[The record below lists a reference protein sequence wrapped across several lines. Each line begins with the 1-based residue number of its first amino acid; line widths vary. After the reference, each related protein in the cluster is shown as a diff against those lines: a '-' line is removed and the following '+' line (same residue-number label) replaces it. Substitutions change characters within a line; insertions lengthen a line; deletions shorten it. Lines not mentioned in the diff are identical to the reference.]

1 MKIKSTEQLTKDLE
15 SIIRRLYRNEDM
27 ETVRKI
33 VESTLEQSEKDRIKQ
48 GPSKKNK
55 IIKMAKELKTIAEIT
70 EEVKCNKSYVR
81 SIRNS
86 EGIYSLKKVRELIE
100 KGISVENIA
109 TQGNVNLGA
118 VAKLKES
125 NIKSDKVVEL
135 LKEIKRPEEIG
146 NECQC
151 SQAHVYNVRERNKIY
166 LRRQVIKLIKAGES
180 LENIAAEGNV
190 NLEAVVRLKE
200 EIERSKKREKE
211 KTPKVKKIIELSK
224 DLIGDEKI
232 VEKLGTSIG
241 YVWYVRSREEIY
253 SRQKVEKML
262 RDGISAEEIAK
273 EGNVNL
279 EAVVKLREHSIKS
292 VRAVELLKRLKSPK
306 EIGEECQCSQA
317 YVYMVKENNKI
328 YLRRQ
333 VIELIKAGESPEDI
347 ATEGNVNLEAVE
359 KLKEEIEKSNKR
371 EKKRTAKA
379 EKIIELSKDL
389 IEDKEIAERL
399 GISKRYVWDVRNR
412 EGIYPK
418 RKVQKMLKDG
428 VSAEK
433 IAEEG
438 NVNLDAV
445 VKLRDELERSNKR
458 EKERTPKVEKIIEF
472 AKNLTEDEEIA
483 ERVQC
488 SKGYACHVRNS
499 EKIYPKRKV
508 QKMLKDGVSAEKI
521 AEEGNVNLDAV
532 VKLRD
537 ELERSNKREKER
549 TPKVEK
555 IIEFAKNLTEDE
567 EIAKRLKCTRGYACY
582 VRNNE
587 GIYSIKKVTEL
598 IELGKSPEEIATE
611 GKVNAE
617 AVTKLKE
624 KLEMEKIRKKEEAE
638 KKEKEKLERR
648 QKSKDSGKN
657 RRKRVR
663 LDEQKKK
670 QLIEDAKNLKSGV
683 EIESILQISRTY
695 VKNIMDGEGI
705 YTRAKV
711 KQLIGL
717 GKSPE
722 EIATE
727 GNVNLDAVIELKNEI
742 EGLRRR
748 KENRT
753 SGNIP
758 GAVYGKRKIIALIRE
773 KKTNEEIADLGNVS
787 IEEVEAIRRQLEQG
801 TLDTSKNLYNSRQQ
815 ATRRTNVTIGDAKAI
830 DAQNGHKQEERI
842 TKKYSNTPTRPTYSN
857 NSEYERNA
865 DDKRPGGHDRKNA
878 EILQMARQVKSVE
891 RIVSALGIPEYTIRN
906 ILRKNNI
913 LSREDIISLINEGS
927 KTPQEI
933 AQESGC
939 NLHEIEK
946 LHDRIVEM
954 RQRIERNPKR
964 KQALELLQK
973 GKSENEVM
981 ATTRLR
987 REIILEMKELIIG
1000 RVEKPISKE
1009 RKQADFKIDMFNL
1022 RSSINA
1028 MQQHSS
1034 RIQAETT
1041 DFKIQKILYKYPEF
1055 LGRKE
1060 YAFFAYAY
1068 SKVSEYMK
1076 AIDIGE
1082 EYLELDTPSI
1092 SALKSKIEEVLQEE
1106 KEKAG
1111 ATIVDSN
1118 GDER

>member
-1 MKIKSTEQLTKDLE
+1 
-15 SIIRRLYRNEDM
+15 
-27 ETVRKI
+27 
-33 VESTLEQSEKDRIKQ
+33 
-48 GPSKKNK
+48 
-55 IIKMAKELKTIAEIT
+55 
-70 EEVKCNKSYVR
+70 
-81 SIRNS
+81 
-86 EGIYSLKKVRELIE
+86 
-100 KGISVENIA
+100 
-109 TQGNVNLGA
+109 
-118 VAKLKES
+118 
-125 NIKSDKVVEL
+125 
-135 LKEIKRPEEIG
+135 
-146 NECQC
+146 
-151 SQAHVYNVRERNKIY
+151 
-166 LRRQVIKLIKAGES
+166 
-180 LENIAAEGNV
+180 
-190 NLEAVVRLKE
+190 
-200 EIERSKKREKE
+200 
-211 KTPKVKKIIELSK
+211 
-224 DLIGDEKI
+224 
-232 VEKLGTSIG
+232 
-241 YVWYVRSREEIY
+241 
-253 SRQKVEKML
+253 
-262 RDGISAEEIAK
+262 
-273 EGNVNL
+273 
-279 EAVVKLREHSIKS
+279 
-292 VRAVELLKRLKSPK
+292 
-306 EIGEECQCSQA
+306 
-317 YVYMVKENNKI
+317 
-328 YLRRQ
+328 
-333 VIELIKAGESPEDI
+333 
-347 ATEGNVNLEAVE
+347 
-359 KLKEEIEKSNKR
+359 
-371 EKKRTAKA
+371 
-379 EKIIELSKDL
+379 
-389 IEDKEIAERL
+389 
-399 GISKRYVWDVRNR
+399 
-412 EGIYPK
+412 
-418 RKVQKMLKDG
+418 MLKDG

-472 AKNLTEDEEIA
+472 AKDLMGDEKIA
-483 ERVQC
+483 KRLKCTKEYVC
-488 SKGYACHVRNS
+488 YVRNN
-499 EKIYPKRKV
+499 EGIYAKQKV
-508 QKMLKDGVSAEKI
+508 QKMLKDGMSAEKI

-532 VKLRD
+532 INLRE
-537 ELERSNKREKER
+537 ELEKSRKKER

-598 IELGKSPEEIATE
+598 IELGKSPEEIAKE

-865 DDKRPGGHDRKNA
+865 DDKRPGEPDRKNA

-1041 DFKIQKILYKYPEF
+1041 DFKIQKILYKYPEL
-1055 LGRKE
+1055 LGRRE

-1068 SKVSEYMK
+1068 SKVGEYLK
-1076 AIDIGE
+1076 AIELGE

>member
-27 ETVRKI
+27 EAVRKI
-33 VESTLEQSEKDRIKQ
+33 VESTLEQSEKDRIEQ
-48 GPSKKNK
+48 GPSKKNE
-55 IIKMAKELKTIAEIT
+55 IIKMAKELKTADEIAEK
-70 EEVKCNKSYVR
+70 VKCSKKYVWA
-81 SIRNS
+81 IRNS
-86 EGIYSLKKVRELIE
+86 EGIYSLKKVRELIQE
-100 KGISVENIA
+100 GISVENIA

-125 NIKSDKVVEL
+125 NIKSDRVVEL

-180 LENIAAEGNV
+180 PENIATEGNV
-190 NLEAVVRLKE
+190 NLEAVINLKE
-200 EIERSKKREKE
+200 ELDKISKKEKE

-224 DLIGDEKI
+224 DLIGDEEI
-232 VEKLGTSIG
+232 AERLETSIG
-241 YVWYVRSREEIY
+241 YVWRVRGREGIY

-262 RDGISAEEIAK
+262 QNGMSVEEIAK

-279 EAVVKLREHSIKS
+279 EAVAELKENSIKIA
-292 VRAVELLKRLKSPK
+292 RLLELLKEMKRPE
-306 EIGEECQCSQA
+306 EIGEECECSRA
-317 YVYMVKENNKI
+317 YVYILREKNKI
-328 YLRRQ
+328 YSKRQ
-333 VIELIKAGESPEDI
+333 VIKLIKAGESPEEI
-347 ATEGNVNLEAVE
+347 SKEGNVNLDAVI
-359 KLKEEIEKSNKR
+359 KLRKELGKSNKR
-371 EKKRTAKA
+371 EKEKTPKV
-379 EKIIELSKDL
+379 EKIIEFAKDL
-389 IEDKEIAERL
+389 IGDEKIAKRLKCTKE
-399 GISKRYVWDVRNR
+399 YVCYVRNN
-412 EGIYPK
+412 EGIYAK
-418 RKVQKMLKDG
+418 QKVQKMLKDG
-428 VSAEK
+428 MSAEK

-445 VKLRDELERSNKR
+445 INLREELEKS
-458 EKERTPKVEKIIEF
+458 
-472 AKNLTEDEEIA
+472 
-483 ERVQC
+483 
-488 SKGYACHVRNS
+488 
-499 EKIYPKRKV
+499 RK
-508 QKMLKDGVSAEKI
+508 
-521 AEEGNVNLDAV
+521 
-532 VKLRD
+532 
-537 ELERSNKREKER
+537 KER

-598 IELGKSPEEIATE
+598 IELGKSPEEIAKE

-865 DDKRPGGHDRKNA
+865 DDKRPGEPDRKNA

-1041 DFKIQKILYKYPEF
+1041 DFKIQKILYKYPEL
-1055 LGRKE
+1055 LGRRE

-1068 SKVSEYMK
+1068 SKVGEYLK
-1076 AIDIGE
+1076 AIELGE

>member
-1 MKIKSTEQLTKDLE
+1 MKIKSTKQLTKDLE

-27 ETVRKI
+27 EAVRKI
-33 VESTLEQSEKDRIKQ
+33 VESTLEQSEKDRIEQ
-48 GPSKKNK
+48 GPSKKNE
-55 IIKMAKELKTIAEIT
+55 IIKMAKELKTADEIAEK
-70 EEVKCNKSYVR
+70 VKCSKKYVWA
-81 SIRNS
+81 IRNS
-86 EGIYSLKKVRELIE
+86 EGIYSLKKVRELIQE
-100 KGISVENIA
+100 GISAEGVA
-109 TQGNVNLGA
+109 TQGNVNLDA
-118 VAKLKES
+118 VEKLKES
-125 NIKSDKVVEL
+125 NIKSDRVVEL

-180 LENIAAEGNV
+180 PENIATEGNV
-190 NLEAVVRLKE
+190 NLEAVINLKE
-200 EIERSKKREKE
+200 ELDKISKKEKE

-224 DLIGDEKI
+224 DLIGDEEI
-232 VEKLGTSIG
+232 AERLETSIG
-241 YVWYVRSREEIY
+241 YVWRVRGREGIY

-262 RDGISAEEIAK
+262 QNGMSVEEIAK

-279 EAVVKLREHSIKS
+279 EAVAELKENSIKIA
-292 VRAVELLKRLKSPK
+292 RLLELLKEMKRPE
-306 EIGEECQCSQA
+306 EIGEECECSRA
-317 YVYMVKENNKI
+317 YVYILREKNKI
-328 YLRRQ
+328 YSKRQ
-333 VIELIKAGESPEDI
+333 VIKLIKAGESPE
-347 ATEGNVNLEAVE
+347 E
-359 KLKEEIEKSNKR
+359 
-371 EKKRTAKA
+371 
-379 EKIIELSKDL
+379 
-389 IEDKEIAERL
+389 
-399 GISKRYVWDVRNR
+399 ISK
-412 EGIYPK
+412 
-418 RKVQKMLKDG
+418 
-428 VSAEK
+428 
-433 IAEEG
+433 EG

-445 VKLRDELERSNKR
+445 IKLRKELGKSNKR
-458 EKERTPKVEKIIEF
+458 EKEKTPKVEKIIEL
-472 AKNLTEDEEIA
+472 ARNLIEDEEIA

-555 IIEFAKNLTEDE
+555 IIEFAKDLMGDEKIAKRLKCTKEYVCYVRNNEGIYAKQKVQKMLKDGMSAEKIAEEGNVNLDAVINLREELEKSRKKERTPKVEKIIEFAKNLTEDE

-598 IELGKSPEEIATE
+598 IELGKSPEEIAKE

-865 DDKRPGGHDRKNA
+865 DDKRPGEPDRKNA

-946 LHDRIVEM
+946 LHDRIVEI

>member
-27 ETVRKI
+27 EAVRKI
-33 VESTLEQSEKDRIKQ
+33 VESTLEQSEKDRIEQ
-48 GPSKKNK
+48 GPSKKNE
-55 IIKMAKELKTIAEIT
+55 IIKMAKELKTADEIAEK
-70 EEVKCNKSYVR
+70 VKCSKKYVWA
-81 SIRNS
+81 IRNS
-86 EGIYSLKKVRELIE
+86 EGIYSLKKVRELIQE
-100 KGISVENIA
+100 GISVENIA

-125 NIKSDKVVEL
+125 NIKSDRVVEL

-180 LENIAAEGNV
+180 PENIATEGNV
-190 NLEAVVRLKE
+190 NLEAVINLKE
-200 EIERSKKREKE
+200 ELDKISKKEKE

-224 DLIGDEKI
+224 DLIGDEEI
-232 VEKLGTSIG
+232 AERLETSIG
-241 YVWYVRSREEIY
+241 YVWRVRGREGIY

-262 RDGISAEEIAK
+262 QNGMSVEEIAK

-279 EAVVKLREHSIKS
+279 EAVAELKENSIKIA
-292 VRAVELLKRLKSPK
+292 RLLELLKEMKRPE
-306 EIGEECQCSQA
+306 EIGEECECSRA
-317 YVYMVKENNKI
+317 YVYILREKNKI
-328 YLRRQ
+328 YSKRQ
-333 VIELIKAGESPEDI
+333 VIKLIKAGESPE
-347 ATEGNVNLEAVE
+347 E
-359 KLKEEIEKSNKR
+359 
-371 EKKRTAKA
+371 
-379 EKIIELSKDL
+379 
-389 IEDKEIAERL
+389 
-399 GISKRYVWDVRNR
+399 ISK
-412 EGIYPK
+412 
-418 RKVQKMLKDG
+418 
-428 VSAEK
+428 
-433 IAEEG
+433 EG

-445 VKLRDELERSNKR
+445 IKLRKELGKSNKR
-458 EKERTPKVEKIIEF
+458 EKEKTPKVEKIIEL
-472 AKNLTEDEEIA
+472 ARNLIEDEEIA

-555 IIEFAKNLTEDE
+555 IIEFAKDLMGDEKIAKRLKCTKEYVCYVRNNEGIYAKQKVQKMLKDGMSAEKIAEEGNVNLDAVINLREELEKSRKKERTPKVEKIIEFAKNLTEDE

-598 IELGKSPEEIATE
+598 IELGKSPEEIAKE

-865 DDKRPGGHDRKNA
+865 DDKRPGEPDRKNA

-913 LSREDIISLINEGS
+913 LLREDIISLINEGS

>member
-27 ETVRKI
+27 EAVRKI
-33 VESTLEQSEKDRIKQ
+33 VESTLEQSEKDRIEQ
-48 GPSKKNK
+48 GPSKKNE
-55 IIKMAKELKTIAEIT
+55 IIKMAKELKTADEIAEK
-70 EEVKCNKSYVR
+70 VKCSKKYVWA
-81 SIRNS
+81 IRNS
-86 EGIYSLKKVRELIE
+86 EGIYSLKKVRELIQE
-100 KGISVENIA
+100 GISVENIA

-125 NIKSDKVVEL
+125 NIKSDRVVEL

-180 LENIAAEGNV
+180 PENIATEGNV
-190 NLEAVVRLKE
+190 NLEAVINLKE
-200 EIERSKKREKE
+200 ELDKISKKEKE

-224 DLIGDEKI
+224 DLIGDEEI
-232 VEKLGTSIG
+232 AERLETSIG
-241 YVWYVRSREEIY
+241 YVWRVRGREGIY

-262 RDGISAEEIAK
+262 QNGMSVEEIAK

-279 EAVVKLREHSIKS
+279 EAVAELKENSIKIA
-292 VRAVELLKRLKSPK
+292 RLLELLKEMKRPE
-306 EIGEECQCSQA
+306 EIGEECECSRA
-317 YVYMVKENNKI
+317 YVYILREKNKI
-328 YLRRQ
+328 YSKRQ
-333 VIELIKAGESPEDI
+333 VIKLIKAGESPE
-347 ATEGNVNLEAVE
+347 E
-359 KLKEEIEKSNKR
+359 
-371 EKKRTAKA
+371 
-379 EKIIELSKDL
+379 
-389 IEDKEIAERL
+389 
-399 GISKRYVWDVRNR
+399 ISK
-412 EGIYPK
+412 
-418 RKVQKMLKDG
+418 
-428 VSAEK
+428 
-433 IAEEG
+433 EG

-445 VKLRDELERSNKR
+445 IKLRKELGKSNKR
-458 EKERTPKVEKIIEF
+458 EKEKTPKVEKIIEL
-472 AKNLTEDEEIA
+472 ARNLIEDEEIA

-555 IIEFAKNLTEDE
+555 IIEFAKDLMGDEKIAKRLKCTKEYVCYVRNNEGIYAKQKVQKMLKDGMSAEKIAEEGNVNLDAVINLREELEKSRKKERTPKVEKIIEFAKNLTEDE

-598 IELGKSPEEIATE
+598 IELGKSPEEIAKE

-865 DDKRPGGHDRKNA
+865 DDKRPGEPDRKNA

>member
-1 MKIKSTEQLTKDLE
+1 
-15 SIIRRLYRNEDM
+15 M
-27 ETVRKI
+27 E
-33 VESTLEQSEKDRIKQ
+33 
-48 GPSKKNK
+48 
-55 IIKMAKELKTIAEIT
+55 
-70 EEVKCNKSYVR
+70 
-81 SIRNS
+81 
-86 EGIYSLKKVRELIE
+86 
-100 KGISVENIA
+100 
-109 TQGNVNLGA
+109 
-118 VAKLKES
+118 
-125 NIKSDKVVEL
+125 
-135 LKEIKRPEEIG
+135 
-146 NECQC
+146 
-151 SQAHVYNVRERNKIY
+151 
-166 LRRQVIKLIKAGES
+166 
-180 LENIAAEGNV
+180 
-190 NLEAVVRLKE
+190 
-200 EIERSKKREKE
+200 
-211 KTPKVKKIIELSK
+211 
-224 DLIGDEKI
+224 
-232 VEKLGTSIG
+232 
-241 YVWYVRSREEIY
+241 
-253 SRQKVEKML
+253 
-262 RDGISAEEIAK
+262 
-273 EGNVNL
+273 
-279 EAVVKLREHSIKS
+279 
-292 VRAVELLKRLKSPK
+292 
-306 EIGEECQCSQA
+306 
-317 YVYMVKENNKI
+317 
-328 YLRRQ
+328 
-333 VIELIKAGESPEDI
+333 
-347 ATEGNVNLEAVE
+347 
-359 KLKEEIEKSNKR
+359 
-371 EKKRTAKA
+371 
-379 EKIIELSKDL
+379 
-389 IEDKEIAERL
+389 
-399 GISKRYVWDVRNR
+399 
-412 EGIYPK
+412 
-418 RKVQKMLKDG
+418 
-428 VSAEK
+428 
-433 IAEEG
+433 
-438 NVNLDAV
+438 
-445 VKLRDELERSNKR
+445 
-458 EKERTPKVEKIIEF
+458 
-472 AKNLTEDEEIA
+472 
-483 ERVQC
+483 
-488 SKGYACHVRNS
+488 
-499 EKIYPKRKV
+499 
-508 QKMLKDGVSAEKI
+508 
-521 AEEGNVNLDAV
+521 
-532 VKLRD
+532 
-537 ELERSNKREKER
+537 
-549 TPKVEK
+549 
-555 IIEFAKNLTEDE
+555 
-567 EIAKRLKCTRGYACY
+567 
-582 VRNNE
+582 
-587 GIYSIKKVTEL
+587 
-598 IELGKSPEEIATE
+598 
-611 GKVNAE
+611 
-617 AVTKLKE
+617 
-624 KLEMEKIRKKEEAE
+624 
-638 KKEKEKLERR
+638 
-648 QKSKDSGKN
+648 KN

-722 EIATE
+722 EIVTE

-753 SGNIP
+753 SGNIL

-865 DDKRPGGHDRKNA
+865 DDKRPGEPDRKNA

>member
-27 ETVRKI
+27 EAVRKI
-33 VESTLEQSEKDRIKQ
+33 VESTLEQSEKDRIEQ
-48 GPSKKNK
+48 GPSKKNE
-55 IIKMAKELKTIAEIT
+55 IIKMAKELKTADEIAEK
-70 EEVKCNKSYVR
+70 VKCSKKYVWA
-81 SIRNS
+81 IRNS
-86 EGIYSLKKVRELIE
+86 EGIYSLKKVRELIQE
-100 KGISVENIA
+100 GISVENIA

-125 NIKSDKVVEL
+125 NIKSDRVVEL

-180 LENIAAEGNV
+180 PENIATEGNV
-190 NLEAVVRLKE
+190 NLEAVINLKE
-200 EIERSKKREKE
+200 ELDKISKKEKE

-224 DLIGDEKI
+224 DLIGDEEIAERLETSIGYVWRVRGREGIYSRQK
-232 VEKLGTSIG
+232 VEKMLQNGMSVEEIAKEGNVNLEAVAELKENSIKIARLLELLKEMKRPEEIGEECECSRAYVYILREKNKIYSKRQVIKLIKAGESPEEIAKEGNVNLEAVINLKEELEKISKKEKEKTPKVKKIIELSKDLIEDKEIAERLGTSIG
-241 YVWYVRSREEIY
+241 YLWYVRSREEIY

-262 RDGISAEEIAK
+262 RDG
-273 EGNVNL
+273 
-279 EAVVKLREHSIKS
+279 
-292 VRAVELLKRLKSPK
+292 
-306 EIGEECQCSQA
+306 
-317 YVYMVKENNKI
+317 
-328 YLRRQ
+328 
-333 VIELIKAGESPEDI
+333 
-347 ATEGNVNLEAVE
+347 
-359 KLKEEIEKSNKR
+359 
-371 EKKRTAKA
+371 
-379 EKIIELSKDL
+379 
-389 IEDKEIAERL
+389 
-399 GISKRYVWDVRNR
+399 
-412 EGIYPK
+412 
-418 RKVQKMLKDG
+418 

-433 IAEEG
+433 IAAEG

-472 AKNLTEDEEIA
+472 AKDLMGDEEIA
-483 ERVQC
+483 KRLKCTKEYVC
-488 SKGYACHVRNS
+488 YVRNN
-499 EKIYPKRKV
+499 EGIYAKQKV
-508 QKMLKDGVSAEKI
+508 QRMLKDGMSAEKI

-532 VKLRD
+532 INLRE
-537 ELERSNKREKER
+537 ELEKSRKKER

-555 IIEFAKNLTEDE
+555 IIEFAKNLIKDE

-582 VRNNE
+582 VKNNE

-598 IELGKSPEEIATE
+598 IELGKNPEEIAKE
-611 GKVNAE
+611 GKVNVE

-624 KLEMEKIRKKEEAE
+624 KLETEKIRKKEEAE

-648 QKSKDSGKN
+648 QKSKDSGKH

-865 DDKRPGGHDRKNA
+865 DDKRPGEPDRKNA

-913 LSREDIISLINEGS
+913 LLREDIISLINEGS

>member
-27 ETVRKI
+27 EAVRKI
-33 VESTLEQSEKDRIKQ
+33 VESTLEQSEKDRIEQ
-48 GPSKKNK
+48 GPSKKNE
-55 IIKMAKELKTIAEIT
+55 IIKMAKELKTADEIAEK
-70 EEVKCNKSYVR
+70 VKCSKKYVWA
-81 SIRNS
+81 IRNS
-86 EGIYSLKKVRELIE
+86 EGIYSLKKVRELIQE
-100 KGISVENIA
+100 GISVENIA

-125 NIKSDKVVEL
+125 NIKSDRVVEL

-180 LENIAAEGNV
+180 PENIATEGNV
-190 NLEAVVRLKE
+190 NLEAVINLKE
-200 EIERSKKREKE
+200 ELDKISKKEKE

-224 DLIGDEKI
+224 DLIGDEEI
-232 VEKLGTSIG
+232 AERLETSIG
-241 YVWYVRSREEIY
+241 YVWRVRGREGIY

-262 RDGISAEEIAK
+262 QNGMSVEEIAK

-279 EAVVKLREHSIKS
+279 EAVAELKENSIKIA
-292 VRAVELLKRLKSPK
+292 RLLELLKEMKRPE
-306 EIGEECQCSQA
+306 EIGEECECSRA
-317 YVYMVKENNKI
+317 YVYILREKNKI
-328 YLRRQ
+328 YSKRQ
-333 VIELIKAGESPEDI
+333 VIKLIKAGESPE
-347 ATEGNVNLEAVE
+347 E
-359 KLKEEIEKSNKR
+359 
-371 EKKRTAKA
+371 
-379 EKIIELSKDL
+379 
-389 IEDKEIAERL
+389 
-399 GISKRYVWDVRNR
+399 ISK
-412 EGIYPK
+412 
-418 RKVQKMLKDG
+418 
-428 VSAEK
+428 
-433 IAEEG
+433 EG

-445 VKLRDELERSNKR
+445 IKLRKELGKSNKR
-458 EKERTPKVEKIIEF
+458 EKEKTPKVEKIIEL
-472 AKNLTEDEEIA
+472 ARNLIEDEEIA

-555 IIEFAKNLTEDE
+555 IIEFAKDLMGDEKIAKRLKCTKEYVCYVRNNEGIYAKQKVQRMLKDGMSAEKIAEEGNVNLDAVINLREELEKSRKKERTPKVEKIIEFAKNLTEDE

-582 VRNNE
+582 VKNNE

-598 IELGKSPEEIATE
+598 IELGKSPEEIAKE

-865 DDKRPGGHDRKNA
+865 DDKRPGEPDRKNA

-1041 DFKIQKILYKYPEF
+1041 DFKIQKILYKYPEL
-1055 LGRKE
+1055 LGRRE

-1068 SKVSEYMK
+1068 SKVGEYLK
-1076 AIDIGE
+1076 AIELGE

>member
-1 MKIKSTEQLTKDLE
+1 MKIKSTKQLTKDLE

-27 ETVRKI
+27 EAVRKI
-33 VESTLEQSEKDRIKQ
+33 VESTLEQSEKDRIEQ
-48 GPSKKNK
+48 GPSKKNE
-55 IIKMAKELKTIAEIT
+55 IIKMAKELKTADEIAEK
-70 EEVKCNKSYVR
+70 VKCSKKYVWA
-81 SIRNS
+81 IRNS
-86 EGIYSLKKVRELIE
+86 EGIYSLKKVRELIQE
-100 KGISVENIA
+100 GISAEGVA
-109 TQGNVNLGA
+109 TQGNVNLDA
-118 VAKLKES
+118 VEKLKES
-125 NIKSDKVVEL
+125 NIKSDRVVEL

-180 LENIAAEGNV
+180 LENIATEGNV
-190 NLEAVVRLKE
+190 NLEAVISLKE
-200 EIERSKKREKE
+200 ELDKISKKEKE

-224 DLIGDEKI
+224 DLIGDEEI
-232 VEKLGTSIG
+232 AERLETSIG
-241 YVWYVRSREEIY
+241 YVWRVRGREGIY

-262 RDGISAEEIAK
+262 QNGMSVEEIAK

-279 EAVVKLREHSIKS
+279 EAVAELKENSIKIA
-292 VRAVELLKRLKSPK
+292 RLLELLKEMKRPE
-306 EIGEECQCSQA
+306 EIGEECECSRA
-317 YVYMVKENNKI
+317 YVYILREKNKI
-328 YLRRQ
+328 YSKRQ
-333 VIELIKAGESPEDI
+333 VIKLIKAGESPE
-347 ATEGNVNLEAVE
+347 E
-359 KLKEEIEKSNKR
+359 
-371 EKKRTAKA
+371 
-379 EKIIELSKDL
+379 
-389 IEDKEIAERL
+389 
-399 GISKRYVWDVRNR
+399 ISK
-412 EGIYPK
+412 
-418 RKVQKMLKDG
+418 
-428 VSAEK
+428 
-433 IAEEG
+433 EG

-445 VKLRDELERSNKR
+445 IKLRKELGKSNKR
-458 EKERTPKVEKIIEF
+458 EKEKTPKVEKIIEL
-472 AKNLTEDEEIA
+472 ARNLIEDEEIA

-555 IIEFAKNLTEDE
+555 IIEFAKDLMGDEKIAKRLKCTKEYVCYVRNNEGIYAKQKVQKMLKDGMSAEKIAEEGNVNLDAVINLREELEKSRKKERTPKVEKIIEFAKNLTEDE

-598 IELGKSPEEIATE
+598 IELGKSPEEIAKE

-865 DDKRPGGHDRKNA
+865 DDKRPGEPDRKNA

-1028 MQQHSS
+1028 MQQYSS

-1041 DFKIQKILYKYPEF
+1041 DLKIQKILYKYPEF

>member
-27 ETVRKI
+27 EAVRKI
-33 VESTLEQSEKDRIKQ
+33 VESTLEQQ
-48 GPSKKNK
+48 GPSKKNE
-55 IIKMAKELKTIAEIT
+55 IIKMAKELKTADEIAEK
-70 EEVKCNKSYVR
+70 VKCSKKYVWA
-81 SIRNS
+81 IRNS
-86 EGIYSLKKVRELIE
+86 EGIYSLKKVRELIQE
-100 KGISVENIA
+100 GISVENIA

-125 NIKSDKVVEL
+125 NIKSDRVVEL

-180 LENIAAEGNV
+180 PENIATEGNV
-190 NLEAVVRLKE
+190 NLEAVINLKE
-200 EIERSKKREKE
+200 ELDKISKKEKE

-224 DLIGDEKI
+224 DLIGDEEI
-232 VEKLGTSIG
+232 AERLETSIG
-241 YVWYVRSREEIY
+241 YVWRVRGREGIY

-262 RDGISAEEIAK
+262 QNGMSVEEIAK

-279 EAVVKLREHSIKS
+279 EAVAELKENSIKIA
-292 VRAVELLKRLKSPK
+292 RLLELLKEMKRPE
-306 EIGEECQCSQA
+306 EIGEECECSRA
-317 YVYMVKENNKI
+317 YVYILREKNKI
-328 YLRRQ
+328 YSKRQ
-333 VIELIKAGESPEDI
+333 VIKLIKAGESPE
-347 ATEGNVNLEAVE
+347 E
-359 KLKEEIEKSNKR
+359 
-371 EKKRTAKA
+371 
-379 EKIIELSKDL
+379 
-389 IEDKEIAERL
+389 
-399 GISKRYVWDVRNR
+399 ISK
-412 EGIYPK
+412 
-418 RKVQKMLKDG
+418 
-428 VSAEK
+428 
-433 IAEEG
+433 EG

-445 VKLRDELERSNKR
+445 IKLRKELGKSNKR
-458 EKERTPKVEKIIEF
+458 EKEKTPKVEKIIEL
-472 AKNLTEDEEIA
+472 ARNLIEDEEIA

-555 IIEFAKNLTEDE
+555 IIEFAKDLMGDEKIAKRLKCTKEYVCYVRNNEGIYAKQKVQKMLKDGMSAEKIAEEGNVNLDAVINLREELEKSRKKERTPKVEKIIEFAKNLTEDE

-598 IELGKSPEEIATE
+598 IELGKSPEEIAKE

-865 DDKRPGGHDRKNA
+865 DDKRPGEPDRKNA

-1041 DFKIQKILYKYPEF
+1041 DFKIQKILYKYPEL
-1055 LGRKE
+1055 LGRRE

-1068 SKVSEYMK
+1068 SKVGEYLK
-1076 AIDIGE
+1076 AIELGE

>member
-27 ETVRKI
+27 EAVRKI
-33 VESTLEQSEKDRIKQ
+33 VESTLEQSEKERIKQ
-48 GPSKKNK
+48 GPSKKNE
-55 IIKMAKELKTIAEIT
+55 IIKLAKELKTIAEIA
-70 EEVKCNKSYVR
+70 EKVKCNKSYVR
-81 SIRNS
+81 TIRNR
-86 EGIYSLKKVRELIE
+86 EGIYSLKKVRELIQE
-100 KGISVENIA
+100 GISAEDIA
-109 TQGNVNLGA
+109 TQGNVNLDA
-118 VAKLKES
+118 VEKLKES
-125 NIKSDKVVEL
+125 NIKSESIVEL

-146 NECQC
+146 EKCQC
-151 SQAHVYNVRERNKIY
+151 SQTHVYNVREKNKIY
-166 LRRQVIKLIKAGES
+166 LRRQVIKLIKSGES
-180 LENIAAEGNV
+180 PENIATEGNVHLGAVIKLKEEIEKSSKREKEKTPKAKKIMELSKDLIGDEEIVERLGISIGYVWYVRTREKIYSRQKVENMLRDGISAEKIAKEGNV
-190 NLEAVVRLKE
+190 NLEAVVKLRGNSIKSDRIVELLKELKSPKKIGTECQCSQAYVYMVKKNNKIYLRRQVIELIKAGESPEEIAKEGNVNLEAVINLKE
-200 EIERSKKREKE
+200 ELEKISKKEKE

-224 DLIGDEKI
+224 DLIEDKEI
-232 VEKLGTSIG
+232 AERLGTSIG
-241 YVWYVRSREEIY
+241 YLWYVRSREEIY

-262 RDGISAEEIAK
+262 RDG
-273 EGNVNL
+273 
-279 EAVVKLREHSIKS
+279 
-292 VRAVELLKRLKSPK
+292 
-306 EIGEECQCSQA
+306 
-317 YVYMVKENNKI
+317 
-328 YLRRQ
+328 
-333 VIELIKAGESPEDI
+333 
-347 ATEGNVNLEAVE
+347 
-359 KLKEEIEKSNKR
+359 
-371 EKKRTAKA
+371 
-379 EKIIELSKDL
+379 
-389 IEDKEIAERL
+389 
-399 GISKRYVWDVRNR
+399 
-412 EGIYPK
+412 
-418 RKVQKMLKDG
+418 

-433 IAEEG
+433 IAAEG

-472 AKNLTEDEEIA
+472 AKDLMGDEEIA
-483 ERVQC
+483 KRLKCTKEYVC
-488 SKGYACHVRNS
+488 YVRNN
-499 EKIYPKRKV
+499 EGIYAKQKV
-508 QKMLKDGVSAEKI
+508 QRMLKDGMSAEKI

-532 VKLRD
+532 INLRE
-537 ELERSNKREKER
+537 ELEKSRKKER

-555 IIEFAKNLTEDE
+555 IIEFAKNLIKDE

-582 VRNNE
+582 VKNNE

-598 IELGKSPEEIATE
+598 IELGKNPEEIAKE
-611 GKVNAE
+611 GKVNVE

-624 KLEMEKIRKKEEAE
+624 KLETEKIRKKEEAE

-648 QKSKDSGKN
+648 QKSKDSGKH

-865 DDKRPGGHDRKNA
+865 DDKRPGEPDRKNA

>member
-27 ETVRKI
+27 EAVRKI
-33 VESTLEQSEKDRIKQ
+33 VESTLEQSEKDRIEQ
-48 GPSKKNK
+48 GPSKKNE
-55 IIKMAKELKTIAEIT
+55 IIKMAKELKTADEIAEK
-70 EEVKCNKSYVR
+70 VKCSKKYVWA
-81 SIRNS
+81 IRNS
-86 EGIYSLKKVRELIE
+86 EGIYSLKKVRELIQE
-100 KGISVENIA
+100 GISVENIA

-125 NIKSDKVVEL
+125 NIKSDRVVEL

-180 LENIAAEGNV
+180 PENIATEGNV
-190 NLEAVVRLKE
+190 NLEAVINLKE
-200 EIERSKKREKE
+200 ELDKISKKEKE

-224 DLIGDEKI
+224 DLIGDEEI
-232 VEKLGTSIG
+232 AERLETSIG
-241 YVWYVRSREEIY
+241 YVWRVRGREGIY

-262 RDGISAEEIAK
+262 QNGMSVEEIAK

-279 EAVVKLREHSIKS
+279 EAVAELKENSIKIA
-292 VRAVELLKRLKSPK
+292 RLLELLKEMKRPE
-306 EIGEECQCSQA
+306 EIGEECECSRA
-317 YVYMVKENNKI
+317 YVYILREKNKI
-328 YLRRQ
+328 YSKRQ
-333 VIELIKAGESPEDI
+333 VIKLIKAGESPE
-347 ATEGNVNLEAVE
+347 E
-359 KLKEEIEKSNKR
+359 
-371 EKKRTAKA
+371 
-379 EKIIELSKDL
+379 
-389 IEDKEIAERL
+389 
-399 GISKRYVWDVRNR
+399 ISK
-412 EGIYPK
+412 
-418 RKVQKMLKDG
+418 
-428 VSAEK
+428 
-433 IAEEG
+433 EG

-445 VKLRDELERSNKR
+445 IKLRKELGKSNKR
-458 EKERTPKVEKIIEF
+458 EKEKTPKVEKIIEL
-472 AKNLTEDEEIA
+472 ARNLIEDEEIA

-555 IIEFAKNLTEDE
+555 IIEFAKDLMGDEKIAKRLKCTKEYVCYVRNNEGIYAKQKVQKMLKDGMSAEKIAEEGNVNLDAVINLREELEKSRKKERTPKVEKIIEFAKNLTEDE

-598 IELGKSPEEIATE
+598 IELGKSPEEIAKE

-865 DDKRPGGHDRKNA
+865 DDKRPGEPDRKNA

-1041 DFKIQKILYKYPEF
+1041 DFKIQKILYKYPEL
-1055 LGRKE
+1055 LGRRE

-1068 SKVSEYMK
+1068 SKVGEYLK
-1076 AIDIGE
+1076 AIELGE